1 MIEIERISQ
10 ASLYLRKA
18 VGNVF
23 NISIILITIF
33 LIISL
38 VLWLIGI
45 KIKSEKAIKNGIR
58 LSLSMTILEILMF
71 GIIIFIAGM

>member
-10 ASLYLRKA
+10 ASLYLRK
-18 VGNVF
+18 VLENLF
-23 NISIILITIF
+23 NISIVLITIF
-33 LIISL
+33 LICSL
-38 VLWLIGI
+38 VIWLVGV